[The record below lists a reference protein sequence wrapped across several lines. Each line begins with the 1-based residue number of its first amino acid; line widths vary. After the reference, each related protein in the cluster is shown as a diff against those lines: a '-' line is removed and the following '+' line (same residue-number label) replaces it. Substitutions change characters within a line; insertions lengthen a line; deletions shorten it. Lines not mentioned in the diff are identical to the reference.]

1 MKKVIVLILA
11 VIAGCFIADRIGS
24 NVCSAIHEHSDGIT
38 AFKYRYLFSKC
49 EDEMVLMG
57 TSRCEAHY
65 VSTIIQDSLNLSVYN
80 GGIDASGNIYSHYAA
95 LCLLLRHCQQSHH
108 TPRYI
113 GLELSVYDFAQ
124 MPDPFNTL
132 TYLAPYI
139 GYDEDVDEIF
149 RKAGTY
155 WKYQLSHLYRYNAKI
170 MADLAGYAVPYG
182 KSAENGYLKK
192 DKPSVAPET
201 IGTMPSTY
209 IIDTLKVHYL
219 NAFAKKCKDNGIFL
233 FCMISP
239 SYDKAETTTYSFL
252 HDWAK
257 ENNLWLFD
265 YHTKGFFS
273 NSPELFYDNR
283 HLWNE
288 GAVKYTNI
296 FVRDLKEKMQ
306 KNLK

>member
-80 GGIDASGNIYSHYAA
+80 GGIDASGNIFSHYAT
-95 LCLLLRHCQQSHH
+95 LCLLLKHH
-108 TPRYI
+108 TPQYI

-139 GYDEDVDEIF
+139 GYDEEVDDIF
-149 RKAGTY
+149 RNAGTY

-170 MADLAGYAVPYG
+170 MADLAGYIVPYG
-182 KSAENGYLKK
+182 EAAENGYLKK
-192 DKPSVAPET
+192 NKPLVAPQKRD
-201 IGTMPSTY
+201 TMPSSYTV
-209 IIDTLKVHYL
+209 DKLKMQYL
-219 NAFAKKCKDNGIFL
+219 NKFVKKCADNNILL

-239 SYDKAETTTYSFL
+239 NYDKAEATSYSIL

-257 ENNLWLFD
+257 KNYITLFD
-265 YHTKGFFS
+265 YHTKGLFS
-273 NSPELFYDNR
+273 NSPELFYDNH
-283 HLWNE
+283 HLCHD
-288 GAVKYTNI
+288 GAVHYTKI
-296 FVRDLKEKMQ
+296 FVHDLKDFLQ
-306 KNLK
+306 KILK